1 MQAGKEIQPSSDA
14 PSLRQMTAS
23 DFGDVA
29 RLQSGLLQNSAVTQL
44 GIRFLI
50 RFYRAAL
57 ASERCEAFV
66 ACDAEGQV
74 IGAALATV
82 DVAQFNAYVTPRI
95 TLPLLA
101 SLSRRWGLA
110 VRFLRGCFEERTS
123 PRVAAELLL
132 LFVDGRRQRAGTGKR
147 LVQAVED
154 AFIRCGVTEYRVA
167 FRSEIRTA
175 EAFYAANGF
184 QHEEELTVLG
194 RPMTYLRKQLT
205 A

>member
-1 MQAGKEIQPSSDA
+1 MQVGKEIQPSSDA

-95 TLPLLA
+95 TLPLLV

-132 LFVDGRRQRAGTGKR
+132 LFVDGRRQAPCDMGQRHVDDGRIQHFHESAEHHRNGDDPRIDVGMFCSFFAGHS
-147 LVQAVED
+147 L
-154 AFIRCGVTEYRVA
+154 I
-167 FRSEIRTA
+167 
-175 EAFYAANGF
+175 
-184 QHEEELTVLG
+184 L
-194 RPMTYLRKQLT
+194 
-205 A
+205 